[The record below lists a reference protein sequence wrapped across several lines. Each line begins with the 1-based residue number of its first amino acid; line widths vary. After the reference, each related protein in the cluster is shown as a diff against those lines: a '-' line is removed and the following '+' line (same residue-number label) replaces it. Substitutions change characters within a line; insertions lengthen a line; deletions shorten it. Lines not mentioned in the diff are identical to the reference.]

1 MKKFCYETQ
10 YDVIVAGG
18 GVSGTVAAIAAGRM
32 GAKVLIVEQ
41 SGYLGGALTGCG
53 VGPMMTFH
61 AGEKQVIRGI
71 MEEIVE
77 RLKNDGYS
85 TGHIYDT
92 MQYISYL
99 TPFNAEGLK
108 VVLDEMTE
116 EAGCQVLF
124 HTFIGGALCEDDRIT
139 ELRVYNKDGRHRLSA
154 AVYIDATGDGDV
166 ASFVGAPM
174 TKGRESD
181 GAAQP
186 MTMNMK
192 YVNVDTEAIKNH
204 IRNHIEDFSRHQ
216 GNEELMDTVSR
227 FSFCGFQEE
236 FRAAEARGELE
247 IKREDVLCFET
258 DRPGE
263 YIVNT
268 TRIIEHDA
276 VNAYSLSDA
285 EVVGRRQCR
294 QLDKFLRA
302 HVPGFE
308 HALLEFTGPSV
319 GVRGSRQ
326 LDGKYTLTADD
337 ILKRR
342 EFDSVI
348 AHSAYPIDI
357 HNPKGL
363 GTDSRFLSEKG
374 TYYSIP
380 YETLYC
386 EEITNL
392 LVAGR
397 CISASFEAQ
406 AAIRTTPTAGA
417 LGHAA
422 GVAAALA
429 AQAARSAAG
438 AEAGVGKAD
447 AGPADDRG
455 AETRCCGEVAKVDV
469 KELQRQLAAQDAFLD
484 LKE

>member
-1 MKKFCYETQ
+1 MKEFGYEKQ

-18 GVSGTVAAIAAGRM
+18 GVSGSVAAIAAGRL
-32 GAKVLIVEQ
+32 GADVLVIEQ
-41 SGYLGGALTGCG
+41 GAYLGGALTGCG

-77 RLKNDGYS
+77 RLKRAGSS

-108 VVLDEMTE
+108 LVLDEMMA
-116 EAGCQVLF
+116 EAGCSVLF
-124 HTFIGGALCEDDRIT
+124 HTFIGDAVCTDGVIT
-139 ELRVYNKDGRHRLSA
+139 SLTVCNKDGIHSVSA
-154 AVYIDATGDGDV
+154 KVYIDGTGDGDV
-166 ASFVGAPM
+166 AAFAGAGM
-174 TKGRESD
+174 TKGREPD

-192 YVNVDTEAIKNH
+192 YLNVDTEAIKEH
-204 IRNHIEDFSRHQ
+204 IRTHIADFSRHQ
-216 GNEELMDTVSR
+216 GKEALMDTVSR
-227 FSFCGFQEE
+227 FSFCGFQDE
-236 FRAAEARGELE
+236 FREARERGELE
-247 IKREDVLCFET
+247 IRREDVLCFET

-268 TRIIEHDA
+268 TRIIDHDA
-276 VNAYSLSDA
+276 VNAASLSDA
-285 EVVGRRQCR
+285 EVTGRRQCR
-294 QLDKFLRA
+294 QLDCFLRK
-302 HVPGFE
+302 HVPGFRN
-308 HALLEFTGPSV
+308 AVLEFTGPSV

-326 LDGKYTLTADD
+326 LIGTYTLTAED
-337 ILKRR
+337 ILERKS
-342 EFDSVI
+342 FDSVI

-357 HNPKGL
+357 HNPKGI
-363 GTDSRFLSEKG
+363 GTDSRFLSGQG

-386 EEITNL
+386 GEIKNL

-429 AQAARSAAG
+429 ARMDGDVS
-438 AEAGVGKAD
+438 GVDPK
-447 AGPADDRG
+447 
-455 AETRCCGEVAKVDV
+455 EVQRLL
-469 KELQRQLAAQDAFLD
+469 KEQDAYLD
-484 LKE
+484 A

>member
-124 HTFIGGALCEDDRIT
+124 HTFIGGAECEGGRIT
-139 ELRVYNKDGRHRLSA
+139 GLTVCNKDGIHKLEA
-154 AVYIDATGDGDV
+154 AVYIDGTGDGDV
-166 ASFVGAPM
+166 ASFAGAPM

-192 YVNVDTEAIKNH
+192 YVNVDTAAIKNH

-236 FRAAEARGELE
+236 FRAAEARG
-247 IKREDVLCFET
+247 
-258 DRPGE
+258 
-263 YIVNT
+263 
-268 TRIIEHDA
+268 
-276 VNAYSLSDA
+276 
-285 EVVGRRQCR
+285 
-294 QLDKFLRA
+294 
-302 HVPGFE
+302 
-308 HALLEFTGPSV
+308 
-319 GVRGSRQ
+319 
-326 LDGKYTLTADD
+326 
-337 ILKRR
+337 
-342 EFDSVI
+342 
-348 AHSAYPIDI
+348 
-357 HNPKGL
+357 
-363 GTDSRFLSEKG
+363 
-374 TYYSIP
+374 
-380 YETLYC
+380 
-386 EEITNL
+386 
-392 LVAGR
+392 
-397 CISASFEAQ
+397 
-406 AAIRTTPTAGA
+406 
-417 LGHAA
+417 
-422 GVAAALA
+422 
-429 AQAARSAAG
+429 
-438 AEAGVGKAD
+438 
-447 AGPADDRG
+447 
-455 AETRCCGEVAKVDV
+455 
-469 KELQRQLAAQDAFLD
+469 
-484 LKE
+484 

>member
-1 MKKFCYETQ
+1 VMKIDFRVPVMEIRKGEGMREFDYEKR

-18 GVSGTVAAIAAGRM
+18 GVSGCTAAIAAARL
-32 GAKVLIVEQ
+32 GADVLIIEQ
-41 SGYLGGALTGCG
+41 GGYLGGALTECG

-77 RLKNDGYS
+77 RLKTAGYS

-108 VVLDEMTE
+108 IVLDDMAA
-116 EAGCQVLF
+116 EAGLSVLF
-124 HTFIGGALCEDDRIT
+124 HTFIGAAACEDGKIT
-139 ELRVYNKDGRHRLSA
+139 SLTVCNKDGMHKVSA
-154 AVYIDATGDGDV
+154 SVFVDGTGDGDV
-166 ASFVGAPM
+166 AAFAGAPM

-192 YVNVDTEAIKNH
+192 YMNVDTEAIKEH
-204 IRNHIEDFSRHQ
+204 IRTHIKDFSRHQ
-216 GNEELMDTVSR
+216 GNEGLMDTVSR
-227 FSFCGFQEE
+227 FSFCGFQDE
-236 FRAAEARGELE
+236 FREARERGELE
-247 IKREDVLCFET
+247 IQREDVLCFET

-263 YIVNT
+263 YIINT
-268 TRIIEHDA
+268 TRIIDHDA
-276 VNAYSLSDA
+276 VNAASLSDA
-285 EVVGRRQCR
+285 EVTGRRQCM
-294 QLDKFLRA
+294 QLDRFLRR
-302 HVPGFE
+302 HVPGFA
-308 HALLEFTGPSV
+308 HAHLEFTGPNV

-326 LDGKYTLTADD
+326 LVGEYTLTADD

-342 EFDSVI
+342 RFDSVI

-357 HNPKGL
+357 HNPKGV

-380 YETLYC
+380 YEVLYNKT
-386 EEITNL
+386 IRNL
-392 LVAGR
+392 LVGGR
-397 CISASFEAQ
+397 CVSASFEAQ

-429 AQAARSAAG
+429 A
-438 AEAGVGKAD
+438 KAD
-447 AGPADDRG
+447 GDV
-455 AETRCCGEVAKVDV
+455 TKVDPT
-469 KELQRQLAAQDAFLD
+469 EIQRRLREQDAYLD
-484 LKE
+484 L

>member
-1 MKKFCYETQ
+1 MKEFCYETP

-18 GVSGTVAAIAAGRM
+18 GVSGSVAAIAAGRM

-41 SGYLGGALTGCG
+41 GAYLGGALTGCG

-77 RLKNDGYS
+77 RLAREGYS

-108 VVLDEMTE
+108 VVLDEMTG
-116 EAGCQVLF
+116 EAGCEVLF
-124 HTFIGGALCEDDRIT
+124 HTFIGGAECKDGRMTGLTVC
-139 ELRVYNKDGRHRLSA
+139 NKDGIHKLSA
-154 AVYIDATGDGDV
+154 AVYIDGTGDGDV
-166 ASFVGAPM
+166 AAFAGAPM

-192 YVNVDTEAIKNH
+192 YVNVNTEAIKNH

-227 FSFCGFQEE
+227 FSFCGFQDE

-247 IKREDVLCFET
+247 IRREDVLCFET

-268 TRIIEHDA
+268 TRIIDHDA
-276 VNAYSLSDA
+276 VNAASLSDA
-285 EVVGRRQCR
+285 EMVGRRQCR
-294 QLDKFLRA
+294 QLDRFLHK

-308 HALLEFTGPSV
+308 EAILEFTGPNV

-326 LDGKYTLTADD
+326 LVGSYTLTADD

-386 EEITNL
+386 REIKNL

-429 AQAARSAAG
+429 AKTAKTSG
-438 AEAGVGKAD
+438 G
-447 AGPADDRG
+447 G
-455 AETRCCGEVAKVDV
+455 AETAGAAEADVAKVDIR
-469 KELQRQLAAQDAFLD
+469 ELQRQLKAQDAYLD
-484 LKE
+484 LNGDA

>member
-1 MKKFCYETQ
+1 MRGFCYETT

-18 GVSGTVAAIAAGRM
+18 GVSGSAAAIAAGRM

-41 SGYLGGALTGCG
+41 GAYLGGALTGCG

-61 AGEKQVIRGI
+61 AGEKQVIRGV

-77 RLKNDGYS
+77 RLKQQGYS

-108 VVLDEMTE
+108 VVLDEMTAG
-116 EAGCQVLF
+116 AGCQVLF
-124 HTFIGGALCEDDRIT
+124 HTFIGGAECRDGRIT
-139 ELRVYNKDGRHRLSA
+139 GLTVCNKDGIHRLSA
-154 AVYIDATGDGDV
+154 KVYIDSTGDGDV
-166 ASFVGAPM
+166 AKFAGAPM

-192 YVNVDTEAIKNH
+192 YANVDTEAIKNH

-227 FSFCGFQEE
+227 FSFCGFQDE
-236 FRAAEARGELE
+236 FRAAEERGELE

-258 DRPGE
+258 DCPGE

-268 TRIIEHDA
+268 TRIINHDGVDA
-276 VNAYSLSDA
+276 ASLSDA
-285 EVVGRRQCR
+285 EVTGRRQCR
-294 QLDKFLRA
+294 QLDRFLKE

-308 HALLEFTGPSV
+308 HAMLEFTGPNV
-319 GVRGSRQ
+319 GIRGSRQ
-326 LDGKYTLTADD
+326 LAGRYTLTAED
-337 ILKRR
+337 ILARR

-386 EEITNL
+386 NEIQNL

-397 CISASFEAQ
+397 CVSATFEAQ

-429 AQAARSAAG
+429 ALAAVD
-438 AEAGVGKAD
+438 EAGGKSGEE
-447 AGPADDRG
+447 AGIA
-455 AETRCCGEVAKVDV
+455 AAGEVAAVDL
-469 KELQRQLAAQDAFLD
+469 KELQRQLKAQDAYLD
-484 LKE
+484 LKDF

>member
-1 MKKFCYETQ
+1 MEEFCYERQ

-18 GVSGTVAAIAAGRM
+18 GVSGSVAAIAAARL
-32 GAKVLIVEQ
+32 GADVLIIEQ
-41 SGYLGGALTGCG
+41 GAYLGGALTGCG

-77 RLKNDGYS
+77 RMKTSGYS

-108 VVLDEMTE
+108 VVLDEMAA
-116 EAGCQVLF
+116 EAGCSVLF
-124 HTFIGGALCEDDRIT
+124 HTFIGDAACADRQIT
-139 ELRVYNKDGRHRLSA
+139 SLTICNKDGIHKVSSK
-154 AVYIDATGDGDV
+154 VYIDGTGDGDV
-166 ASFVGAPM
+166 AAFAGASM

-192 YVNVDTEAIKNH
+192 YLNVDTEAVKRH
-204 IRNHIEDFSRHQ
+204 IRTHIADFSRHQ

-227 FSFCGFQEE
+227 FSFCGFQDE
-236 FRAAEARGELE
+236 FRDARERGELE
-247 IKREDVLCFET
+247 IRREDVLCFET

-268 TRIIEHDA
+268 TRIIDHDA
-276 VNAYSLSDA
+276 VNAASLSDA
-285 EVVGRRQCR
+285 EMTGRRQCR
-294 QLDKFLRA
+294 QLDRFLRKY
-302 HVPGFE
+302 VPGFQN
-308 HALLEFTGPSV
+308 AVLEFTGPSV

-326 LDGKYTLTADD
+326 LLGRYTLTAED
-337 ILKRR
+337 ILSRKR
-342 EFDSVI
+342 FDSVI

-357 HNPKGL
+357 HNPKGT

-386 EEITNL
+386 DQIKNM

-429 AQAARSAAG
+429 AKADG
-438 AEAGVGKAD
+438 DVAGV
-447 AGPADDRG
+447 RS
-455 AETRCCGEVAKVDV
+455 EEIQRLL
-469 KELQRQLAAQDAFLD
+469 KEQDAYLD
-484 LKE
+484 LDV

>member
-1 MKKFCYETQ
+1 MKEFGYEKQ

-18 GVSGTVAAIAAGRM
+18 GVSGTVAAIAAGRL
-32 GAKVLIVEQ
+32 GADVLILEE
-41 SGYLGGALTGCG
+41 GAYLGGALTGCG

-77 RLKNDGYS
+77 RLKTDGYS

-99 TPFNAEGLK
+99 TPFNSEGLK
-108 VVLDEMTE
+108 VVLDEMTA
-116 EAGCQVLF
+116 EAGCTVLF
-124 HTFIGGALCEDDRIT
+124 HTFIGAAVCGEGKIESLTVC
-139 ELRVYNKDGRHRLSA
+139 NKDGIHSVSA
-154 AVYIDATGDGDV
+154 RVYIDGTGDGDV
-166 ASFVGAPM
+166 AAFAGAPM

-192 YVNVDTEAIKNH
+192 YLNVDTEAIKEH
-204 IRNHIEDFSRHQ
+204 IRTHIADFSRHQ

-227 FSFCGFQEE
+227 FSFCGFQDE
-236 FRAAEARGELE
+236 FREARERGELE
-247 IKREDVLCFET
+247 
-258 DRPGE
+258 
-263 YIVNT
+263 
-268 TRIIEHDA
+268 
-276 VNAYSLSDA
+276 
-285 EVVGRRQCR
+285 
-294 QLDKFLRA
+294 
-302 HVPGFE
+302 
-308 HALLEFTGPSV
+308 
-319 GVRGSRQ
+319 
-326 LDGKYTLTADD
+326 D
-337 ILKRR
+337 ILERR
-342 EFDSVI
+342 SFDSVI

-357 HNPKGL
+357 HNPKGV

-386 EEITNL
+386 EEIKNL
-392 LVAGR
+392 LAAGR

-429 AQAARSAAG
+429 AKGDGDVS
-438 AEAGVGKAD
+438 
-447 AGPADDRG
+447 
-455 AETRCCGEVAKVDV
+455 KVSR
-469 KELQRQLAAQDAFLD
+469 KELQKRLKEQGAYLD
-484 LKE
+484 L

>member
-1 MKKFCYETQ
+1 MKEFSYEKP

-18 GVSGTVAAIAAGRM
+18 GVSGSAAAIAAGRL
-32 GAKVLIVEQ
+32 GAKVLVIEQ

-77 RLKNDGYS
+77 RLAGAGYS

-99 TPFNAEGLK
+99 TPFNSEGLK
-108 VVLDEMTE
+108 IVLDEIAA
-116 EAGCQVLF
+116 EAGCTVLF
-124 HTFIGGALCEDDRIT
+124 HTFIGGAACEGGKIT
-139 ELRVYNKDGRHRLSA
+139 SLTVCNKDGIHKVSA
-154 AVYIDATGDGDV
+154 SVYIDGTGDGDV
-166 ASFVGAPM
+166 ASFAGAPM
-174 TKGRESD
+174 TKGRKSD

-192 YVNVDTEAIKNH
+192 YLNVDTEAVKEH
-204 IRNHIEDFSRHQ
+204 IRTHIEDFSRHQ
-216 GNEELMDTVSR
+216 GNEALMDTVSR
-227 FSFCGFQEE
+227 FSFCGFQDE
-236 FRAAEARGELE
+236 FREARERGELE

-268 TRIIEHDA
+268 TRIIDHDA
-276 VNAYSLSDA
+276 VDAVSLSDA
-285 EVVGRRQCR
+285 EVTGRRQCR
-294 QLDKFLRA
+294 QLDRFLRA

-308 HALLEFTGPSV
+308 HAVLEFTGPSV

-326 LDGKYTLTADD
+326 LSGKYTLTAED
-337 ILKRR
+337 ILERKK
-342 EFDSVI
+342 FDSVI

-357 HNPKGL
+357 HNPKGV
-363 GTDSRFLSEKG
+363 GTDSRFLSEMG

-386 EEITNL
+386 DEISNL

-429 AQAARSAAG
+429 AKAG
-438 AEAGVGKAD
+438 GDVSRVSTK
-447 AGPADDRG
+447 
-455 AETRCCGEVAKVDV
+455 EV
-469 KELQRQLAAQDAFLD
+469 QRMLKDQDAYLD
-484 LKE
+484 LE

>member
-1 MKKFCYETQ
+1 MKEFDYEKR

-18 GVSGTVAAIAAGRM
+18 GVSGCAAAIAAARL
-32 GAKVLIVEQ
+32 GASVLVIEQ
-41 SGYLGGALTGCG
+41 GGYLGGALTECG

-77 RLKNDGYS
+77 RLKTAGYS

-99 TPFNAEGLK
+99 TPFSAEGLK
-108 VVLDEMTE
+108 VVLDDMAA
-116 EAGCQVLF
+116 EAGCTVLF
-124 HTFIGGALCEDDRIT
+124 HTFIGAAACGDGRIT
-139 ELRVYNKDGRHRLSA
+139 SLTVCNKDGMHEISA
-154 AVYIDATGDGDV
+154 SVYVDGTGDGDV
-166 ASFVGAPM
+166 AAFAGAPM

-192 YVNVDTEAIKNH
+192 YMNVDTEAIKEH
-204 IRNHIEDFSRHQ
+204 IRTHIGDFSRHQ
-216 GNEELMDTVSR
+216 GNEGLMDTVSR
-227 FSFCGFQEE
+227 FSFCGFQDE
-236 FRAAEARGELE
+236 FREARERGELE
-247 IKREDVLCFET
+247 IQREDVLCFET

-263 YIVNT
+263 YIINT
-268 TRIIEHDA
+268 TRIIDHDA
-276 VNAYSLSDA
+276 VNAASLSDA
-285 EVVGRRQCR
+285 EITGRRQCM
-294 QLDKFLRA
+294 QLDRFLRRY
-302 HVPGFE
+302 VPGFANA
-308 HALLEFTGPSV
+308 HLEFTGPNV

-326 LDGKYTLTADD
+326 LAGAYTLTAED

-342 EFDSVI
+342 KFDSVI

-357 HNPKGL
+357 HNPKGV

-380 YETLYC
+380 YEVLYC
-386 EEITNL
+386 REIKNL
-392 LVAGR
+392 LVGGR
-397 CISASFEAQ
+397 CVSASFEAQ

-429 AQAARSAAG
+429 A
-438 AEAGVGKAD
+438 KAD
-447 AGPADDRG
+447 GDV
-455 AETRCCGEVAKVDV
+455 TKVDPA
-469 KELQRQLAAQDAFLD
+469 EIQRRLREQDAYLD
-484 LKE
+484 L

>member
-1 MKKFCYETQ
+1 MKEFGYEKQ

-18 GVSGTVAAIAAGRM
+18 GVSGTVAAIAAGRL
-32 GAKVLIVEQ
+32 GADVLIIEE
-41 SGYLGGALTGCG
+41 GAYLGGALTGCG

-77 RLKNDGYS
+77 RLKTDGYS

-99 TPFNAEGLK
+99 TPFNSEGLK
-108 VVLDEMTE
+108 VVLDEMTA
-116 EAGCQVLF
+116 EAGCTVLF
-124 HTFIGGALCEDDRIT
+124 HTFIGGAVCGEGKIESLTVC
-139 ELRVYNKDGRHRLSA
+139 NKDGMHSVSA
-154 AVYIDATGDGDV
+154 RVYIDGTGDGDV
-166 ASFVGAPM
+166 AAFAGVPM

-192 YVNVDTEAIKNH
+192 YLNVETEAIKEH
-204 IRNHIEDFSRHQ
+204 IRTHIADFSRHQ

-227 FSFCGFQEE
+227 FSFCGFQDE
-236 FRAAEARGELE
+236 FREARERGELE
-247 IKREDVLCFET
+247 IRREDVLCFET

-268 TRIIEHDA
+268 TRIIDHDA
-276 VNAYSLSDA
+276 VNAASLSDA
-285 EVVGRRQCR
+285 EVTGRRQCR
-294 QLDKFLRA
+294 QLDRFLRR
-302 HVPGFE
+302 HVPGFQN
-308 HALLEFTGPSV
+308 AVLEFTGPRV

-326 LDGKYTLTADD
+326 LSGKYTLTAED
-337 ILKRR
+337 ILERR
-342 EFDSVI
+342 TFDSVI

-357 HNPKGL
+357 HNPKGV

-386 EEITNL
+386 EEIKNL
-392 LVAGR
+392 LAAGR

-429 AQAARSAAG
+429 AKGDGDVS
-438 AEAGVGKAD
+438 
-447 AGPADDRG
+447 
-455 AETRCCGEVAKVDV
+455 KVSR
-469 KELQRQLAAQDAFLD
+469 KELQKQLKEQGAYLD
-484 LKE
+484 L